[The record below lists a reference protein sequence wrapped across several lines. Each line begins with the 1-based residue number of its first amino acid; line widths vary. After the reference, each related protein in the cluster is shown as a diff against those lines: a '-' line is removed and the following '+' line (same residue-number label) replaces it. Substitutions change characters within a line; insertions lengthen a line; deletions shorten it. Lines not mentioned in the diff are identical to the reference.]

1 MSYCPEVLHTLQTMD
16 NVREHLFVLR
26 MPADG
31 PLGYD
36 DTDFSHVQESLVS
49 KTGEFCE
56 DVPVVGYFAY
66 GKLGVLRG
74 GLLYT
79 PDARSRAADAAFESR
94 RQGWRDV

>member
-1 MSYCPEVLHTLQTMD
+1 
-16 NVREHLFVLR
+16 

-79 PDARSRAADAAFESR
+79 PDARKRLTQEGISALQSRAADAAFESR